1 VKYTVLMIPHGD
13 GGYTA
18 FVPSL
23 PGCVTEGRTFDEAL
37 AFAQEAAAGW
47 LETAAANGMEIPTEA
62 EGTFVVQIDVQAPVL
77 AVAS

>member
-23 PGCVTEGRTFDEAL
+23 PGCVTEGPTFDQAL
-37 AFAQEAAAGW
+37 AFAREAATGW

-62 EGTFVVQIDVQAPVL
+62 EGTAVAQIDVQVPAL
-77 AVAS
+77 ARAS